1 MFPSTGCA
9 CSDAHSQRSKVKVRW
24 CNINWG
30 SILDKSSIKLF
41 EASFS
46 WKKACKSCL
55 LTLPSCSKK
64 TWPFPALLRKKAVLL
79 SYKTLRCYLAYYN
92 IITFCIVGKLTSAAS
107 WTFEFKPLLLVQARD
122 CLSMQ
127 FSTPQNRSLEGPS
140 IGQRRNVNIVPWGA
154 SEAGRQA
161 AIPKSPQSVRSA
173 EMVVGAEVE
182 LDLCNKKSWTV
193 WYPQHFA
200 GRGHTAVTQ
209 AHISCP
215 VSHWPSESLTVT
227 QAST

>member
-1 MFPSTGCA
+1 MLDLQAVPWLPCCWSLEHSSHLISGWWLSGSPMY
-9 CSDAHSQRSKVKVRW
+9 CSHPLVVHAVMHTVRDPGSKWGDATSIGVLSLTKVA
-24 CNINWG
+24 
-30 SILDKSSIKLF
+30 SS
-41 EASFS
+41 SFS

-92 IITFCIVGKLTSAAS
+92 LITFCIVGKLTSAAS

-140 IGQRRNVNIVPWGA
+140 IGQRRNINIVPWGA
-154 SEAGRQA
+154 SEAG
-161 AIPKSPQSVRSA
+161 PFQSLPNLWDQLKWWGGLR
-173 EMVVGAEVE
+173 
-182 LDLCNKKSWTV
+182 
-193 WYPQHFA
+193 
-200 GRGHTAVTQ
+200 
-209 AHISCP
+209 
-215 VSHWPSESLTVT
+215 
-227 QAST
+227 